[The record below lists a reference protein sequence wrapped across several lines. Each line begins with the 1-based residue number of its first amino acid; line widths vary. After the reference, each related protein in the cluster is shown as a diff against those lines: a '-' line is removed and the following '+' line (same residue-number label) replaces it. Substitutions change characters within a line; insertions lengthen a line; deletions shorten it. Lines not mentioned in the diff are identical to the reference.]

1 MNMSYL
7 LQQVSSPTHTGGRKI
22 AVARLARGRAFAT
35 FKHPFLTTHKKD
47 QNSSVVGGGGWGW
60 IVYFLVPVQSPFSM
74 GGMVFRMNAWLSPAE
89 VCWGGHN
96 TQSGHQ
102 SSPFSPILNCL
113 MGHRK

>member
-7 LQQVSSPTHTGGRKI
+7 LPQVSSPTHTGGRKI

-35 FKHPFLTTHKKD
+35 FKQPFLTTHKKD
-47 QNSSVVGGGGWGW
+47 QNYSVVGGEEGW

-74 GGMVFRMNAWLSPAE
+74 GGVVFRMNAWLSPTE
-89 VCWGGHN
+89 VCWGSHN
-96 TQSGHQ
+96 TQSSHQ
-102 SSPFSPILNCL
+102 SSPFSPILNYL